1 MKAVNTRLLWFF
13 VPALIALGAVA
24 FALLRPTVDC
34 IRSADVVACS
44 DTGLVNVLVA
54 TGGVLLAAVITAF
67 LLRTR
72 RSR

>member
-1 MKAVNTRLLWFF
+1 MKAVNTGGRWFL
-13 VPALIALGAVA
+13 VPALIALGSVT
-24 FALLRPTVDC
+24 FALLRPTVHC
-34 IRSADVVACS
+34 IRRADVVACS

-54 TGGVLLAAVITAF
+54 TGGVLVAAAITAF